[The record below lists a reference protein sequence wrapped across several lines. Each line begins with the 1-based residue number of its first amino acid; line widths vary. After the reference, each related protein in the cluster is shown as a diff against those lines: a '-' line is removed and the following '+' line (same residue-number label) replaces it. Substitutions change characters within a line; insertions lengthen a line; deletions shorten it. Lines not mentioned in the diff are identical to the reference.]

1 MKQKSNCKGNIDMN
15 LILLRNQLKKEQ
27 KQLEEQADQTQ
38 NKDEK
43 RELAKNAFEKKIA
56 AQITEMMM
64 ER

>member
-1 MKQKSNCKGNIDMN
+1 MN